1 MKMKNIKN
9 ILLCTVAT
17 LLCITAYSQERIK
30 VRGTVVDENGD
41 PLIAA
46 GVS

>member
-30 VRGTVVDENGD
+30 VRGTVVD
-41 PLIAA
+41 
-46 GVS
+46 